1 MSIWSSVFKGL
12 KLTSDQLFNGA
23 PSSMA
28 SLGASTMLN
37 LTNYHRVGGRLVFR
51 SNGLNP
57 TQLVAYAAKRTM
69 MQMAFARL
77 NDLYPKYLRE
87 LDTMKAKAAYE
98 KNQGRVKQKL
108 IQNGKRTDASYNG
121 VSLTYRGAVFH
132 EALVMWIKGDSDGNS
147 TISINSYWDKVKGLS
162 NVDSHVRA
170 GLNED
175 KYINVY
181 ESTKLSVPTTQTDNV
196 FWDLGATVQTQ
207 GGNSVVLTRVVGRD
221 YSRKELVSGG
231 DLKFTVTGKI
241 ASNYP
246 DVYPTEE
253 VQRFIRLMQYKG
265 IIQVYHLMFQQF
277 KVTQVMIQDFQMGE
291 DEGFK
296 NIQPYSFTCVAVEP
310 DENTRIVTDTIE
322 TTNLQIRSM
331 KKNGWSKTLLE
342 NVKKSAANQAAQL
355 MEQLI
360 SDTI

>member
-1 MSIWSSVFKGL
+1 MSIWSSAFKGL
-12 KLTSDQLFNGA
+12 KLTSDKLFNGA

-28 SLGASTMLN
+28 SLGANTMLN
-37 LTNYHRVGGRLVFR
+37 LTNYRRVDGRLVFR

-108 IQNGKRTDASYNG
+108 IQNGKRTGASYNG
-121 VSLTYRGAVFH
+121 VSLTYRGKVFH
-132 EALVMWIKGDSDGNS
+132 EALVMWIKGEDGGSSN
-147 TISINSYWDKVKGLS
+147 ISIDSYWDKIKGLS
-162 NVDSHVRA
+162 NVDAYTKMKRS
-170 GLNED
+170 GSLL
-175 KYINVY
+175 
-181 ESTKLSVPTTQTDNV
+181 ESTKLIVPTTQTDNV

-246 DVYPTEE
+246 DIYPTEE

-265 IIQVYHLMFQQF
+265 IIQVYHLIFQQF

-342 NVKKSAANQAAQL
+342 NVKKSAASQAAQL

>member
-1 MSIWSSVFKGL
+1 MSIWSSAFKGL
-12 KLTSDQLFNGA
+12 KLTSDKLFNGA

-108 IQNGKRTDASYNG
+108 IQNGKRADASYNG
-121 VSLTYRGAVFH
+121 VSLTYRGKVFH
-132 EALVMWIKGDSDGNS
+132 EALVMWIKGEDSGSS
-147 TISINSYWDKVKGLS
+147 TISIDSYWDKIKGLS
-162 NVDSHVRA
+162 NVDAYAKMKRN
-170 GLNED
+170 GNLL
-175 KYINVY
+175 
-181 ESTKLSVPTTQTDNV
+181 ESTKLIVPTTQTDNV
-196 FWDLGATVQTQ
+196 FWDLGATIQTQ

-342 NVKKSAANQAAQL
+342 NVKKSAASQAAQL

>member
-1 MSIWSSVFKGL
+1 MSIWSSAFKGL
-12 KLTSDQLFNGA
+12 KLTSDKLFNGA

-121 VSLTYRGAVFH
+121 VSLTYRGKVFH
-132 EALVMWIKGDSDGNS
+132 EALVMWIKGEDSGSS
-147 TISINSYWDKVKGLS
+147 TISIDSYWDKIKGLS
-162 NVDSHVRA
+162 NVDTYAKMKRN
-170 GLNED
+170 GNLL
-175 KYINVY
+175 
-181 ESTKLSVPTTQTDNV
+181 ESTKLIVPTTQTDNV